1 MTDSTSLKSCNAI
14 AINKTKIPHI
24 PPNLTIS
31 SLCLL
36 QPRVKAISDV
46 GNIKYI
52 KLSWNPWEVK
62 KVNSIYG
69 DSISIIGRS
78 IQWIAQA
85 ADIVKPK
92 LSNILCMETNV
103 SISAIKASFS

>member
-1 MTDSTSLKSCNAI
+1 MIDSGSLNSCSTI
-14 AINKTKIPHI
+14 AINKTNIPHI

-36 QPRVKAISDV
+36 QPKVKAIIDV
-46 GNIKYI
+46 GNMKYI

-62 KVNSIYG
+62 NVNSIYG
-69 DSISIIGRS
+69 DSIKSIGKS
-78 IQWIAQA
+78 MQWIAQA

-92 LSNILCMETNV
+92 LSNILCMEINV
-103 SISAIKASFS
+103 SIYAIKASFS

>member
-1 MTDSTSLKSCNAI
+1 MIDSGSLNSCSAI
-14 AINKTKIPHI
+14 AINKTNIPHI

-36 QPRVKAISDV
+36 QPRVKAITDV
-46 GNIKYI
+46 GNMKYI

-62 KVNSIYG
+62 NVNSIYG
-69 DSISIIGRS
+69 DSIKSIGKS
-78 IQWIAQA
+78 MQWIAQA

-92 LSNILCMETNV
+92 LSNILCMEINV
-103 SISAIKASFS
+103 SIYAIKASFS

>member
-36 QPRVKAISDV
+36 QPRVKAITDV

-78 IQWIAQA
+78 MQWIAQA

-92 LSNILCMETNV
+92 LSKILCMETNV